1 MRRIVRLLSF
11 LIISIVSLAVGL
23 LARPFLIF
31 ASEQSRNRF
40 SARGTHVWARLVMR
54 LLNMKIVTRGLKPEH
69 LDNHYLFVSNHQSY
83 LDIAIIASIF
93 PILFVAKREVRDW
106 PILGWLGRLA
116 GTIFINRED
125 VRSGV
130 SSAFRASRMLR
141 TGTSVQVFPES
152 TTSDGTSVL
161 PFKPLFFASAIRAQA
176 PILPVTI
183 DFQAINGSE
192 VNGSSRDLLCWYG
205 EMDFLPHFWTLLN
218 LDSVDVSLMI
228 HGPIEPSGHRRAT
241 PLAQIA
247 EEKIRKKEWERGR
260 VGEGE
265 RERKG

>member
-1 MRRIVRLLSF
+1 MRRIVRLFSF
-11 LIISIVSLAVGL
+11 LTISIIFLGAGIT
-23 LARPFLIF
+23 ARPFLIF
-31 ASEQSRNRF
+31 CTEQARNRF
-40 SARGTHVWARLVMR
+40 SARGTQLWARLVMR

-93 PILFVAKREVRDW
+93 PTLFVAKREVKNW
-106 PILGWLGRLA
+106 PILGWLAKLA
-116 GTIFINRED
+116 GTIFINRHD

-141 TGTSVQVFPES
+141 IGTSVQVFPES

-183 DFQAINGSE
+183 DFQAINGSK
-192 VNGSSRDLLCWYG
+192 VNGTSRDLLCWYG
-205 EMDFLPHFWTLLN
+205 DMNFLTHFWTLLD
-218 LDSVDVSLMI
+218 LDSVDVSLLI
-228 HGPIEPSGHRRAT
+228 HGPIEPSNYRRAT
-241 PLAQIA
+241 PLAQMA
-247 EEKIRKKEWERGR
+247 EKKIREGERERGR
-260 VGEGE
+260 VGE
-265 RERKG
+265 